1 MSVGRRV
8 SVLVGVNNSAPRE
21 VGVGVKVIGVGVAVA
36 KRFCV
41 GIGVSLMKGVAVSM
55 GGGEVC
61 VASSAGKPGSPEQP
75 ASRIAIKRTWMSFF
89 MMNLY
94 VLVCRSRVENG
105 AMRQR
110 DIRP

>member
-1 MSVGRRV
+1 
-8 SVLVGVNNSAPRE
+8 

-41 GIGVSLMKGVAVSM
+41 GIGVSLMNAVGVSL

-61 VASSAGKPGSPEQP
+61 VASSAGKPGRPEQP
-75 ASRIAIKRTWMSFF
+75 ARRMAIKRTWMNFF

-94 VLVCRSRVENG
+94 VLVCPLKG
-105 AMRQR
+105 
-110 DIRP
+110 